1 MAVDEPV
8 TALLVLVL
16 LPALLVLAAAAL
28 SRNTGLLVAIAL
40 PFLWLALF
48 VDAHDS
54 PALWLVP
61 LVAAAAVLGAE
72 RLGRIPRARPS
83 IALGALILLVGALVV
98 PLPVTIPDSGTE
110 LVLIGVDGGTWERID
125 ALVEDGKLPHISALL
140 EGGHRARLRSLDIM
154 SSPRIWSSIAT
165 GCVPDVH
172 GIIDWGCR
180 QSDLRVGRL
189 WDELLAEGRSV
200 GILNWYFTWPP
211 PDWLEDP
218 SFIIPSS
225 MAADSATS
233 PPEYSFL
240 WKIRAREG
248 VRGRSDVPVLRNA
261 VSALRHGVRISTLR
275 QSAAHIVGREF
286 GVGTA
291 LDYAWT
297 SRKLSMAVQTDV
309 FAELLRTRR
318 PEFAAILL
326 NQVDYVSHFYWKY
339 STPRLFPEVSDED
352 AARYGE
358 VVDEIYLET
367 DRCLAKI
374 LSVLPDGADVM
385 IVSDHG
391 FRPALRKTAGYYC
404 RIRTERLI
412 EVLGM
417 EDVLFGTNL
426 GSEAWLRPISG
437 SPEEGELLL
446 ARLQETLAEAHLVT
460 EAGPLFA
467 VTRDGPSLVLR
478 MRERD
483 AIPEDASI
491 AIAGRSYAFDEL
503 VAARPEAH
511 ISGEHA
517 PDGVYLLAGPHA
529 ALATRVDSLSVL
541 DVAPTVASILEL
553 PISPLWT
560 GRPAVAAASP
570 IERPVA
576 LYSPPRTPTD
586 SPAPPDEH
594 LKSQLRTLGYLD

>member
-8 TALLVLVL
+8 TAVLALVL
-16 LPALLVLAAAAL
+16 PSALLVLAAASL
-28 SRNTGLLVAIAL
+28 SRRTGLLVAIVL

-48 VDAHDS
+48 VNAQDS
-54 PALWLVP
+54 PTLWLVP
-61 LVAAAAVLGAE
+61 VVAAVAVLGAE
-72 RLGRIPRARPS
+72 KLGRIPRARPQV
-83 IALGALILLVGALVV
+83 ALGALIFLVV
-98 PLPVTIPDSGTE
+98 ALAMPLPVTIPDSGTR
-110 LVLIGVDGGTWERID
+110 LVLIGIDGATWERVD
-125 ALVEDGKLPHISALL
+125 ALVEHGRLPHISALL
-140 EGGHRARLRSLDIM
+140 EDGHRARLRSLDIM

-172 GIIDWGCR
+172 GIIDWGGR
-180 QSDLRVGRL
+180 QSDFRVGRL

-200 GILNWYFTWPP
+200 GVLNWYFTWPP
-211 PDWLEDP
+211 PDRLEDP

-225 MAADSATS
+225 MAPDNATS

-240 WKIRAREG
+240 WNIRAREG
-248 VRGRSDVPVLRNA
+248 VRGRSDVAILPNA
-261 VSALRHGVRISTLR
+261 VSAVRHGVRISTLR
-275 QSAAHIVGREF
+275 RSAASIVGRKF
-286 GVGTA
+286 GVGTR
-291 LDYAWT
+291 LDHAST
-297 SRKLSMAVQTDV
+297 GRKLSMAIQTDV
-309 FAELLRTRR
+309 FAELVRTRR
-318 PEFAAILL
+318 PEFAAVLL

-339 STPRLFPEVSDED
+339 STPGLFPEVSDED
-352 AARYGE
+352 AARYGKM
-358 VVDEIYLET
+358 VDEIYLET

-391 FRPALRKTAGYYC
+391 FRPATGKTAGYYC

-426 GSEAWLRPISG
+426 GSEVWLRPASG

-446 ARLQETLAEAHLVT
+446 AGLEEILAVAHLVT

-467 VTRDGPSLVLR
+467 VKRDGPSLVLR

-491 AIAGRSYAFDEL
+491 GIAGKSYAFDEL

-517 PDGVYLLAGPHA
+517 PDGVYLLAGPHT

-541 DVAPTVASILEL
+541 DVAPTVAAILEM

-560 GRPAVAAASP
+560 GRAAVATESP
-570 IERPVA
+570 IVRPVA
-576 LYSPPRTPTD
+576 LYATPRTATE

-594 LKSQLRTLGYLD
+594 LKSQLRALGYLE

>member
-8 TALLVLVL
+8 TALLILVL
-16 LPALLVLAAAAL
+16 LPALLVFAAAAL
-28 SRNTGLLVAIAL
+28 SRGAGLLVAIAL
-40 PFLWLALF
+40 PFSWLALF
-48 VDAHDS
+48 VDAYDS

-61 LVAAAAVLGAE
+61 LVAIAAILGTE
-72 RLGRIPRARPS
+72 KLGRIPRARPS
-83 IALGALILLVGALVV
+83 IALGALILLVGALVM
-98 PLPVTIPDSGTE
+98 PLPATIPDSGTE
-110 LVLIGVDGGTWERID
+110 FVLVGIDGATWERVD
-125 ALVEDGKLPHISALL
+125 ALIEHGRLPHISALL
-140 EGGHRARLRSLDIM
+140 EEGHRARLRSLDIM

-172 GIIDWGCR
+172 GIIDWGGC
-180 QSDLRVGRL
+180 QSDFRVGRL

-200 GILNWYFTWPP
+200 GVLNWYFTWPP
-211 PDWLEDP
+211 PDRLEDP

-225 MAADSATS
+225 MAPDNATS

-240 WKIRAREG
+240 WNIRAREG
-248 VRGRSDVPVLRNA
+248 VRGRSDVAILPSA

-275 QSAAHIVGREF
+275 RSAAHIVGRVF
-286 GVGTA
+286 GVGTE
-291 LDYAWT
+291 LDHAST
-297 SRKLSMAVQTDV
+297 GRELSMAIQTDV
-309 FAELLRTRR
+309 FAELVRTRR

-339 STPRLFPEVSDED
+339 STPGLFPEVSDED
-352 AARYGE
+352 AARFGKT
-358 VVDEIYLET
+358 VDEIYLET

-391 FRPALRKTAGYYC
+391 FRPATSKTAGHYC

-412 EVLGM
+412 EVLGI
-417 EDVLFGTNL
+417 EEVLFGTNL
-426 GSEAWLRPISG
+426 GGELWLRPASG
-437 SPEEGELLL
+437 APEERELLL
-446 ARLQETLAEAHLVT
+446 AGLEEILAVAHLVT

-467 VTRDGPSLVLR
+467 VRRDGASLGLR

-491 AIAGRSYAFDEL
+491 RIAGSSYTFDEL
-503 VAARPEAH
+503 VEARPEAR

-517 PDGVYLLAGPHA
+517 PDGVYLLAGPSA
-529 ALATRVDSLSVL
+529 ALATGVDSLSVL

-560 GRPAVAAASP
+560 GRPAVASSSP

-576 LYSPPRTPTD
+576 LYALPRTAAD
-586 SPAPPDEH
+586 SPAPSDEH
-594 LKSQLRTLGYLD
+594 LKKQLRTLGYLN